1 MRAQLLHLSGPRRG
15 DTVTYAG
22 ENLLIGSD
30 PDAQIAFPASAG
42 VEPRHAE
49 IVFERDGCA
58 FLLRRLEGQV
68 FVNHKEIEET
78 ILEPEDLLEF
88 GVDGPRAR
96 FRIYAAIGS
105 VCKPV
110 RQMVGDA
117 RDVGRESGA
126 YAFTRSITRD
136 LLTHASLRLKIG
148 FPLLV
153 LAIVVPV
160 AFLAGWF
167 GGARPA
173 RSMTTQ
179 QREHNAA
186 YDRALAELRAE
197 VEAMRK
203 ARNTSTTDSELE
215 VLRRESKAHAAV
227 LARLA
232 AEDQAVRRVHE
243 ELVRGVCL
251 IHGIYGFKR
260 EREGETQW
268 IESEDGERI
277 EIEYLGSGFLASDRG
292 EVITNRHVAQPW
304 SSVPEQQRMITLG
317 FVPTFLRFTAFFPTS
332 LRADIDP
339 SRTRVRTDDIDVAV
353 VHVEVNGVPVLP
365 LSARDPQELRGQRA
379 LVVGYPTGVGVLL
392 AKADPALAR
401 DLTSADGGLSAIVDG
416 LAAANAI
423 EPVITHGALNTVLP
437 TKLIYDAETTS
448 GGSGGPVF
456 GAEGNVIG
464 VNFAIL
470 QGFSG
475 TNFGVPIRYARELL
489 EQ

>member
-15 DTVTYAG
+15 DTVTYTG
-22 ENLLIGSD
+22 DNLLVGSD
-30 PDAQIAFPASAG
+30 ADAQIAFPPGAG
-42 VEPRHAE
+42 VAPRHAE
-49 IVFERDGCA
+49 IAFVREGCA
-58 FLLRRLEGQV
+58 FHLRALGGQV
-68 FVNHKEIEET
+68 FVNHKQIEET
-78 ILEPEDLLEF
+78 ILEPDDLIEF
-88 GVDGPRAR
+88 GIDGPRAR
-96 FRIYAAIGS
+96 FRIHVGDGA

-117 RDVGRESGA
+117 RDVGRQSGV

-153 LAIVVPV
+153 LAVVVPV

-173 RSMTTQ
+173 RSMTSQ
-179 QREHNAA
+179 QRQHDAA
-186 YDRALAELRAE
+186 YDRALAELRTE

-203 ARNTSTTDSELE
+203 ARGASTVDTEIE
-215 VLRRESKAHAAV
+215 ALRRELAARSAM
-227 LARLA
+227 LDRLA

-251 IHGIYGFKR
+251 IHGIYGFHR
-260 EREGETQW
+260 QHDGETQW
-268 IESEDGERI
+268 IESENGERL
-277 EIEYLGSGFLASDRG
+277 EIEYLGSGFLASERG
-292 EVITNRHVAQPW
+292 EVITNRHVAEPW
-304 SSVPEQQRMITLG
+304 TGVAEQLRMVELG
-317 FVPTFLRFTAFFPTS
+317 FTPTFLRLVAFFPTG
-332 LRADIDP
+332 LRTDIDA

-353 VHVEVNGVPVLP
+353 VRVEVQGVPVLE
-365 LSARDPQELRGQRA
+365 LSDRDPEQLRGQKA
-379 LVVGYPTGVGVLL
+379 IVVGYPTGVGVLL
-392 AKADPALAR
+392 AKADPTVAR
-401 DLTSADGGLSAIVDG
+401 ELTRAGARLTTIVDG

-423 EPVITHGALNTVLP
+423 EPVITHGTLNTVLP

-456 GAEGNVIG
+456 GADGTVIG

-470 QGFSG
+470 QSFSG

-489 EQ
+489 AP